1 MVAVATIAA
10 GRSVK
15 PGEVDAAAAAR
26 ALRRIRDYLQARP
39 RDASD
44 IRILVEG
51 GGDDALVVPRPVV
64 ELVAHML
71 GQLAEG
77 RGISVIPSQAELST
91 QQAADLLNVSR
102 PYLVGLL
109 EAGKISFRTV
119 GRHRRVRFEDLME
132 YKRHDDLERRSAADD
147 LADLS
152 EELDLY

>member
-1 MVAVATIAA
+1 MSTIAA

-15 PGEVDAAAAAR
+15 PGEVDAEAAAR
-26 ALRRIRDYLQARP
+26 ALRRIKDYLQTHP
-39 RDASD
+39 QDASD
-44 IRILVEG
+44 IGILVEG
-51 GGDDALVVPRPVV
+51 GADDALIVPRPVV

-71 GQLAEG
+71 GQLAAG

-91 QQAADLLNVSR
+91 QQAADMLNVSR
-102 PYLVGLL
+102 PYLIGLL
-109 EAGKISFRTV
+109 ESGKIRFRTV

-152 EELDLY
+152 QDLELY

>member
-1 MVAVATIAA
+1 MTTIAA

-15 PGEVDAAAAAR
+15 PGEVNAETAAR
-26 ALRRIRDYLQARP
+26 ALRRIKGYLQAHP
-39 RDASD
+39 HDTSD
-44 IRILVEG
+44 IELLVEAG
-51 GGDDALVVPRPVV
+51 ADDALVVPRPVV

-91 QQAADLLNVSR
+91 QQAADMLNVSR
-102 PYLVGLL
+102 PYLIGLL
-109 EAGKISFRTV
+109 ESGKIRFRTV

-152 EELDLY
+152 QELELY